1 MSITKQNSLR
11 HILEGEQMRQQLS
24 MALPKH
30 LTAERFIRVAITALT
45 RTPKLAE
52 CEPSSFFKCLL
63 DLSSL
68 GIEPDGRRAHLIP
81 RNNRRRGVVECTLI
95 VDWKGLVELAKR
107 SGDVSVW
114 RAELLCANDEFDWV
128 NGEATHRIDWRRPRG
143 DVQAVYSFVKNSN
156 GDVDIEVLTLADID
170 AARRRGGS
178 ADDGPWVTDWAEMAK
193 KTAIRRHSKRLTLSP
208 EIHDLLEAEVE
219 KEATGRVIPKAVVPT
234 GFLPSLPAAAPA
246 AALQEPS
253 EPAPSTADETD
264 QIPFDASPAGAQ
276 APEPEPEPP
285 RASRRPRA
293 AAAGSDAPPLALS
306 AEGPTPR
313 ETIMAAINTAGLD
326 WERFEAMLL
335 DNAIIEAPASIS
347 KIDDATIARIVANID
362 KAIALCR

>member
-1 MSITKQNSLR
+1 MSIKQNSLR

-143 DVQAVYSFVKNSN
+143 DVQAVYSFVKQSN

-253 EPAPSTADETD
+253 EPAPSTADVDD
-264 QIPFDASPAGAQ
+264 QIPFDEPPAASQAP
-276 APEPEPEPP
+276 APEPEPAP
-285 RASRRPRA
+285 RTRRTRA
-293 AAAGSDAPPLALS
+293 TAPANEAPPLTLS
-306 AEGPTPR
+306 ADGPTKR
-313 ETIMAAINTAGLD
+313 EIISKAIADAGYD
-326 WERFEAMLL
+326 WERFENMLL
-335 DNAIIEAPASIS
+335 ENAIIEGPSTLAGL
-347 KIDDATIARIVANID
+347 DDATVERIYTNLE
-362 KAIALCR
+362 KAISLVK